1 MTKQSIYS
9 VGIYV
14 RLSLEDERAGES
26 LSIENQKK
34 MLTEYVSKQHGWN
47 IFDMTA
53 TQELRLKDQVY
64 SDFLTAKMGKIN
76 LILVKDLSRFG
87 RNYIE
92 VGQYVDYIFP
102 SYNIRFIAVSD
113 NIDTLERD
121 STAFEMMSIVNLFN
135 EWHAAS
141 TSKKVRATMQANAKR
156 GKYTASFAS
165 YGYIVGTDENRT
177 PVIDENTAPNVRRMF
192 EMSKFS
198 ADCKGSKC

>member
-64 SDFLTAKMGKIN
+64 SDFLTAKMGKN
-76 LILVKDLSRFG
+76 QSYSR
-87 RNYIE
+87 
-92 VGQYVDYIFP
+92 
-102 SYNIRFIAVSD
+102 
-113 NIDTLERD
+113 
-121 STAFEMMSIVNLFN
+121 
-135 EWHAAS
+135 
-141 TSKKVRATMQANAKR
+141 KR
-156 GKYTASFAS
+156 
-165 YGYIVGTDENRT
+165 
-177 PVIDENTAPNVRRMF
+177 PVTF
-192 EMSKFS
+192 
-198 ADCKGSKC
+198 

>member
-34 MLTEYVSKQHGWN
+34 MLTEYVSRQHGWN
-47 IFDMTA
+47 VFDIYVDDGYSGT
-53 TQELRLKDQVY
+53 TFERPGVQRLFD
-64 SDFLTAKMGKIN
+64 DAKMGKIN

-92 VGQYVDYIFP
+92 VGQYIDYIFP

-121 STAFEMMSIVNLFN
+121 STAFEMMPIVNL
-135 EWHAAS
+135 
-141 TSKKVRATMQANAKR
+141 
-156 GKYTASFAS
+156 
-165 YGYIVGTDENRT
+165 
-177 PVIDENTAPNVRRMF
+177 
-192 EMSKFS
+192 
-198 ADCKGSKC
+198 